1 MSNIVLSGV
10 TYILDLITLLC
21 EIAFDALLM
30 YFIMYFMEA
39 VNE

>member
-21 EIAFDALLM
+21 EIALDVLLM
-30 YFIMYFMEA
+30 HFMEA